1 MLANPP
7 LPRASSWLRPKYAFF
22 AFVGV
27 MTAYVLAHNERFL
40 IEPQH
45 PIWEHYAQ
53 IKWWLIPHAFAG
65 TCAVLAA
72 PMQFSDRL
80 RKRHTKLHRV
90 IGRVYVAG
98 VFVLAPVGAIIQY
111 LVEGTVVGA
120 TRSFTVLAVVNVVL
134 LVVPTAIALRY
145 AMRRNI
151 TLHRQWM
158 IRSYAVAL
166 VFFEGRFIGGIT
178 GLENN
183 PAMVEP
189 IIWSCLAM
197 SMLMGDLVN
206 QWNER
211 RLSR

>member
-27 MTAYVLAHNERFL
+27 MTTYVLVHNERFL

-45 PIWEHYAQ
+45 PLWEHYAP

-65 TCAVLAA
+65 TCALIVA
-72 PMQFSDRL
+72 PLQFSDRL
-80 RKRHTKLHRV
+80 RKRYTKLHRV
-90 IGRVYVAG
+90 MGRVYVAG
-98 VFVLAPVGAIIQY
+98 VFVLAPVGAVIQY
-111 LVEGTVVGA
+111 LVEGPVGGG
-120 TRSFTVLAVVNVVL
+120 TRSFTILATVNVVL

-189 IIWSCLAM
+189 MIWSCLAM
-197 SMLMGDLVN
+197 SVLIGDLVN

>member
-7 LPRASSWLRPKYAFF
+7 LPRASLWWRPKYAFF
-22 AFVGV
+22 AFVSV
-27 MTAYVLAHNERFL
+27 MTAYVLMHNERFL
-40 IEPQH
+40 VEPANPLWQ
-45 PIWEHYAQ
+45 HYAP

-65 TCAVLAA
+65 TCALIVA
-72 PMQFSDRL
+72 PLQFSDRL
-80 RKRHTKLHRV
+80 RKRYAKLHRV
-90 IGRVYVAG
+90 MGRVYIAG
-98 VFVLAPVGAIIQY
+98 VFVLAPLGAYIQW
-111 LVEGTVVGA
+111 LVEGTAGGG
-120 TRSFTVLAVVNVVL
+120 TRSFTILATVNMVL

-158 IRSYAVAL
+158 VRSYAVAL

-178 GLENN
+178 GLEQN

-189 IIWSCLAM
+189 VIWSCLAM
-197 SMLMGDLVN
+197 SVLMGDLVN

-211 RLSR
+211 RVTR